1 MNIDFHYYCIAILS
15 MAAGFDR
22 EDAFTIA
29 YASQY
34 LDDATDGTPLIIGK
48 EGNEFYPVRT
58 QHIGVKA
65 FLESYWREIYMPFH
79 FPPPHPYGNGNFS
92 FIVESAH
99 AQSLLSHR
107 ILDEALNEPP
117 DETITHS
124 DEMIRMRLKWRRY
137 LCRTGIAI
145 HTFSDSWAH
154 QGFSGRFNWE
164 NNVIAI
170 YELAYDKDEEEYNRR
185 SIFWRVLPPVGHAR
199 TGLYADN
206 TDFIGKYII
215 RKNGTGTEEIKRN
228 NQIEFL
234 QAAEA
239 VYNKLLYAKKPDYME
254 KVNIIPWENLRDK
267 INKLLTSHEVNM
279 KKRCWNW
286 LREFKDIITGNMWRH
301 FRYDIKKWKREALKI
316 AGKRKIDDIYNF
328 PDVNWENFQ
337 QSLWF
342 HFHEA
347 ARQQRNF
354 VMNRL
359 PPPYGTK
366 EGFPETERNFS
377 EHSPSNTEKKFKIMT
392 DN

>member
-34 LDDATDGTPLIIGK
+34 LDDSTDGTPVIIG
-48 EGNEFYPVRT
+48 EERNEFYPVCT

-65 FLESYWREIYMPFH
+65 FLENYWREVYMPFH

-92 FIVESAH
+92 FIVQSAH
-99 AQSLLSHR
+99 DQSTLSHR
-107 ILDEALNEPP
+107 ILDEALNESP
-117 DETITHS
+117 DETITH
-124 DEMIRMRLKWRRY
+124 DEITCIRLKWRRY

-170 YELAYDKDEEEYNRR
+170 YERAYDKDEEEYNRR

-206 TDFIGKYII
+206 TDYIGKYII
-215 RKNGTGTEEIKRN
+215 RTNGSVTEEIKRN
-228 NQIEFL
+228 NQTEFL
-234 QAAEA
+234 NAAEA
-239 VYNKLLYAKKPDYME
+239 VYNKLLHARKPDYKE
-254 KVNIIPWENLRDK
+254 KIDIIPWENLKDR
-267 INKLLTSHEVNM
+267 INKLLVSHEINM

-316 AGKRKIDDIYNF
+316 EEKRKIDDIYQF
-328 PDVNWENFQ
+328 PDVKWEDFQ

-354 VMNRL
+354 VMSKL

-366 EGFPETERNFS
+366 EAEI
-377 EHSPSNTEKKFKIMT
+377 EKHIT
-392 DN
+392 DNTICQ

>member
-34 LDDATDGTPLIIGK
+34 LDDSTDGTPVIIG
-48 EGNEFYPVRT
+48 EERNEFYPVCT

-65 FLESYWREIYMPFH
+65 FLENYWREVYMPFH
-79 FPPPHPYGNGNFS
+79 FPPPHPYGNGNFY
-92 FIVESAH
+92 FIVQSAH
-99 AQSLLSHR
+99 DQSTLSHR
-107 ILDEALNEPP
+107 ILDEALNESP
-117 DETITHS
+117 DETITH
-124 DEMIRMRLKWRRY
+124 DEITCIRLKWRRY

-170 YELAYDKDEEEYNRR
+170 YERAYDKDEEEYNRR

-206 TDFIGKYII
+206 TDYIGKYII
-215 RKNGTGTEEIKRN
+215 RTNGSVTEEIKRN
-228 NQIEFL
+228 NQTEFL
-234 QAAEA
+234 NAAEA
-239 VYNKLLYAKKPDYME
+239 VYNKLLHARKPDYKE
-254 KVNIIPWENLRDK
+254 KIDIIPWENLKDR
-267 INKLLTSHEVNM
+267 INKLLVSHEINM

-316 AGKRKIDDIYNF
+316 EEKRKIDDIYQF
-328 PDVNWENFQ
+328 PDVKWEDFQ

-354 VMNRL
+354 VMSKL

-366 EGFPETERNFS
+366 EAEI
-377 EHSPSNTEKKFKIMT
+377 EKHIT
-392 DN
+392 DNTICQ